1 MRYYFIL
8 LFLIIF
14 SLAGAQGKKDLT
26 RLPESPDGFIYIS
39 LESPGMIIRLVPV
52 SD

>member
-8 LFLIIF
+8 LFLVIF
-14 SLAGAQGKKDLT
+14 SLEGVQGKNDLI
-26 RLPESPDGFIYIS
+26 RLPESPDGFTYLS

-52 SD
+52 RD